1 MDLEQAVWV
10 FDTAYRVMRPDEKRA
25 WDIIRKVL
33 VDKQNTFCKHDN
45 TSQVIVCLDCGEELS
60 SST

>member
-10 FDTAYRVMRPDEKRA
+10 FDTCE
-25 WDIIRKVL
+25 
-33 VDKQNTFCKHDN
+33 HDN
-45 TSQVIVCLDCGEELS
+45 TSQVIVRLDCGEELS